1 MRRITQLAFLTQ
13 SLCLIDL
20 EANRLARSF
29 LMLDQL
35 PIIVQPSIHPCHP
48 PSEEYCTVVFRLQG
62 GRSAMGWFLADLSR
76 YFEGSGTAE
85 IVKFEVGDHLR
96 TRR

>member
-1 MRRITQLAFLTQ
+1 MRRITKPAFLTQ

-20 EANRLARSF
+20 EANRLARSL

-35 PIIVQPSIHPCHP
+35 PIIVPPSIQPHHP
-48 PSEEYCTVVFRLQG
+48 PCEEYCTVVFRLQG
-62 GRSAMGWFLADLSR
+62 GRSAMGWFLAELSQH
-76 YFEGSGTAE
+76 FEGSGTAD

-96 TRR
+96 NRR